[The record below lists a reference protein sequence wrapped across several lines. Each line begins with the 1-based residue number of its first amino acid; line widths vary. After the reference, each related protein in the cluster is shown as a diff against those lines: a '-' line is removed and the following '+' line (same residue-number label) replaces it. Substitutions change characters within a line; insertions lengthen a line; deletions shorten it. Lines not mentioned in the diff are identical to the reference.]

1 MARTR
6 IISQSKALY
15 VSPTGLLATKYG
27 YAADTGALAPQQLHK
42 VDTFSFDV
50 DLAGGR
56 QDIREFG
63 QLARVATVRV
73 GEITPTVS
81 FGYYLG
87 DGSNE
92 HNLGLN
98 TAGFAAST
106 ASSQLISG
114 ILTENTFKNEK
125 NLYLLTVAE
134 GVDAFDSTAY
144 TAAARSGHDVVGFGN
159 ATLSSYSINLAVGE
173 IPRADIEM
181 ECGNVRFYD
190 STSSGVSCVNPAL
203 VRATAATADTGVFV
217 LTAPST
223 GVGSVDVLRPG
234 DVTINFTN
242 NSAGIGGVLLSGI
255 HIQTAAIEVPLS
267 RTSIERLGSQLP
279 FAKPIEFPI
288 NVTCSINGIVNE
300 FGSGS
305 LQAILTGC
313 AGESNNDI
321 TITVK
326 DRCQNGDKLKYVFKN
341 AVLDS
346 QNFSI
351 GLDDNET
358 VDLTFSAQIGGAN
371 TTTAGVFMSGY
382 FQGVGV
388 TGQDNEK
395 PHFYA
400 TNA

>member
-15 VSPTGLLATKYG
+15 ASPTGLLATKYG
-27 YAADTGALAPQQLHK
+27 YAANTGALAPQQLHRI
-42 VDTFSFDV
+42 DTFSFDV

-63 QLARVATVRV
+63 QLARIGTVRV

-87 DGSNE
+87 DGANE

-98 TAGFAAST
+98 TRGVTGSNVT
-106 ASSQLISG
+106 SQIISG
-114 ILTENTFKNEK
+114 ILTENDIKNEK

-173 IPRADIEM
+173 IPRADVEM
-181 ECGNVRFYD
+181 ECGNIRFYD
-190 STSSGVSCVNPAL
+190 STSSGADCVNPAL
-203 VRATAATADTGVFV
+203 VRATAATADTGIFA

-255 HIQTAAIEVPLS
+255 HIQSAAIEVPLS

-288 NVTCSINGIVNE
+288 NVTCSVNGLVNE

-326 DRCQNGDKLKYVFKN
+326 DRCQSGEKLKYVFKN

-358 VDLTFSAQIGGAN
+358 VDLTFSAQIAGAN
-371 TTTAGVFMSGY
+371 TTSAGVFMSGF

-388 TGQDNEK
+388 TGQDNEV
-395 PHFYA
+395 PRFF
-400 TNA
+400 